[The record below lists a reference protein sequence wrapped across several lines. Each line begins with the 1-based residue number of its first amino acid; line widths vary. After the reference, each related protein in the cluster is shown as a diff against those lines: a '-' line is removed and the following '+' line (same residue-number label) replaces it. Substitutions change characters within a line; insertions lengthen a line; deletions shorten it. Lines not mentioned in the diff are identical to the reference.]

1 MLNKDKLSFVH
12 CLSHWEATTPNAIW
26 LTQPLS
32 DGEVIDYT
40 WHEAAEEISKI
51 AHYLLSLNLPK
62 NSKIALYGKNSA
74 HWIMADIAI
83 MMAGHIPVPIY
94 FTANA
99 DTVQYVLEHSEVALL
114 FIGKLNGVGDS
125 WNECAQAIPD
135 SLPKITLPISPLVDN
150 AKSWE
155 VLLTQNP
162 RLRTA
167 DMPNIDPDS
176 LASIIYT
183 SGSTGRPKGV
193 MHSHRT
199 LVTTGMYYGNMFELT
214 PDDRVL
220 SYLPLAHS
228 ADRALAESAP
238 LYWGSRVYFTQDST
252 TFIQDIQRARPTVFF
267 SVPKIWIKFH
277 QMLNQKLP
285 PALAQLLQQANDST
299 VIPKETKD
307 LIAKNLGLEHA
318 RFVITGSAPLP
329 PDIIAWYRAIGM
341 ELLEVYA
348 MTENFAYSHCTRQGQ
363 ARVGYIGEACPD
375 VICKTSADGEVLVKS
390 PCNMLGYYKNPE
402 KTKEELDEFGFLHT
416 GDRGEIDEQGQ
427 LRLTGRIKDLF
438 KTNTGKYVAPVP
450 IEQILGNHMW
460 IESVCV
466 MGSDHHPKPIA
477 LIALSED
484 LLAKLKSEEI
494 APEAIEK
501 ELKVLFK
508 ETNAVLN
515 HHEVLQSI
523 VIVSEPWTVADGL
536 LTPTLKIKRPA
547 LEALYASQIKNW
559 MTQDKEIVWQ

>member
-1 MLNKDKLSFVH
+1 
-12 CLSHWEATTPNAIW
+12 
-26 LTQPLS
+26 
-32 DGEVIDYT
+32 
-40 WHEAAEEISKI
+40 
-51 AHYLLSLNLPK
+51 
-62 NSKIALYGKNSA
+62 
-74 HWIMADIAI
+74 
-83 MMAGHIPVPIY
+83 
-94 FTANA
+94 
-99 DTVQYVLEHSEVALL
+99 
-114 FIGKLNGVGDS
+114 
-125 WNECAQAIPD
+125 
-135 SLPKITLPISPLVDN
+135 
-150 AKSWE
+150 
-155 VLLTQNP
+155 
-162 RLRTA
+162 
-167 DMPNIDPDS
+167 
-176 LASIIYT
+176 
-183 SGSTGRPKGV
+183 
-193 MHSHRT
+193 
-199 LVTTGMYYGNMFELT
+199 
-214 PDDRVL
+214 
-220 SYLPLAHS
+220 
-228 ADRALAESAP
+228 
-238 LYWGSRVYFTQDST
+238 
-252 TFIQDIQRARPTVFF
+252 
-267 SVPKIWIKFH
+267 
-277 QMLNQKLP
+277 
-285 PALAQLLQQANDST
+285 
-299 VIPKETKD
+299 
-307 LIAKNLGLEHA
+307 
-318 RFVITGSAPLP
+318 
-329 PDIIAWYRAIGM
+329 
-341 ELLEVYA
+341 
-348 MTENFAYSHCTRQGQ
+348 
-363 ARVGYIGEACPD
+363 
-375 VICKTSADGEVLVKS
+375 
-390 PCNMLGYYKNPE
+390 MLGYYKNPE